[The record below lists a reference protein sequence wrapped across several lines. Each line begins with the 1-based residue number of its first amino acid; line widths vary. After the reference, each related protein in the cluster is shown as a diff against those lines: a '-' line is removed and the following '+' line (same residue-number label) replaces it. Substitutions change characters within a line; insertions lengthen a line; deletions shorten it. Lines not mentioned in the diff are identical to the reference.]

1 MADKLVQSFGGCNR
15 NFNKEKWISAW
26 IQQFPWKIQYNEFGL
41 ENEAET
47 IRTKLKNF
55 TGLSKTIFPKEIGL
69 PRRNQLK
76 VWFGEQLLW
85 DYGQEQRFP
94 SAQELLTQVGLVE
107 DYSWKIHKKS

>member
-1 MADKLVQSFGGCNR
+1 MAGRILQSFGGCNR
-15 NFNKEKWISAW
+15 YFNKDKWVSAW

-69 PRRNQLK
+69 PRKNQLK
-76 VWFGEQLLW
+76 VWFGDQLLW